1 MFSYLQFHTQSL
13 DISQEQLE
21 ALRLNVAKA
30 SPLAAALETC
40 LGLVDAETLPAVVM
54 QIKTVVKTGVGR
66 DGKLFKHSVLCIW
79 SGSVQR
85 FATRLLNRRA
95 LCCGLISGLPTL
107 NAAAKAVIQL
117 CSSDLALSLK
127 EHSSELLRTF
137 QVPLPS
143 SPPYRSVDGVSE
155 V

>member
-1 MFSYLQFHTQSL
+1 MVLLVHVLTSHAVPCGFDRAQMFSYLQFHTQSL

-66 DGKLFKHSVLCIW
+66 
-79 SGSVQR
+79 
-85 FATRLLNRRA
+85 
-95 LCCGLISGLPTL
+95 GLET
-107 NAAAKAVIQL
+107 V
-117 CSSDLALSLK
+117 SS
-127 EHSSELLRTF
+127 
-137 QVPLPS
+137 Q
-143 SPPYRSVDGVSE
+143 
-155 V
+155 